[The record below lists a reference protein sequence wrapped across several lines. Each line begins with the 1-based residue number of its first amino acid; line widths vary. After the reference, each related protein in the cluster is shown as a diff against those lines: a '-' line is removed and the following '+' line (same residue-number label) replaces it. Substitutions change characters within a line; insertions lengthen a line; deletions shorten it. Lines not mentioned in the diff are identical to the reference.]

1 MNSLESTRPTPMV
14 WHRRQTLND
23 IKSQKPLFLQLMEES
38 QRCMVEH
45 KMSQSMDK
53 ESVKKAIQCEVI
65 HPQTLSSFT
74 NYTYHT
80 HPHNIP
86 YPSEKDKETT
96 LRLNKEYLTIGIV
109 PLRKVVVFHKGD
121 NFEKEIMRF

>member
-96 LRLNKEYLTIGIV
+96 LRLNKEYLTIG
-109 PLRKVVVFHKGD
+109 
-121 NFEKEIMRF
+121 

>member
-109 PLRKVVVFHKGD
+109 PIRKVVVFHKSD
-121 NFEKEIMRF
+121 NFEKEIARF

>member
-1 MNSLESTRPTPMV
+1 MNSLESTRPTAMI

-23 IKSQKPLFLQLMEES
+23 LKRQKPLFLQLMEES
-38 QRCMVEH
+38 KRCMVQH
-45 KMSQSMDK
+45 NMSQRMDN

-109 PLRKVVVFHKGD
+109 PIRKVVVFHKSD
-121 NFEKEIMRF
+121 NFEKEIVRF